1 MDTYIRG
8 VKNIMIQEVDGGYK
22 FYIREDMDTDDIVIR
37 EIWEEDVYRL
47 EDNHLN
53 RGGIVLDIGA
63 NIGSF
68 SIYCAS
74 KGATVYAVEPEPNNL
89 TALKANIELNS
100 MEKSI
105 TVFDCGISDFDGTA
119 VIDNSGGGS
128 TIKDG
133 KDGSTISIVSF
144 NNFLIQNNIDEV
156 DVLKVDIEGSEKE
169 LILGASR
176 ESLNKC
182 NYITMEFDIRVGDS
196 LGAMVQKLSETHHVR
211 TMGSWER
218 GGMIWGWRY

>member
-1 MDTYIRG
+1 MGTYFEG
-8 VKNIMIQEVDGGYK
+8 VGHIMIKELENGYK
-22 FYIREDMDTDDIVIR
+22 FYIRDDMDTDDIVIR

-53 RGGIVLDIGA
+53 LGGIVLDIGA

-74 KGATVYAVEPEPNNL
+74 KGAIVYAVEPEPNNL
-89 TALKANIELNS
+89 VVLKENIELNG
-100 MEKSI
+100 MKESI
-105 TVFDCGISDFDGTA
+105 TVFDYGISDFDGTA

-133 KDGSTISIVSF
+133 KDGSTINVVSF

-156 DVLKVDIEGSEKE
+156 DVLKVDIEGSEKD

>member
-1 MDTYIRG
+1 MGIYFKG
-8 VKNIMIQEVDGGYK
+8 VEYIMIKEVGFGCK
-22 FYIREDMDTDDIVIR
+22 FNIREDVDTDLIVVR

-47 EDNHLN
+47 EDQHLN

-89 TALKANIELNS
+89 IALRSNIELNS
-100 MEKSI
+100 MQKSI
-105 TVFDCGISDFDGTA
+105 TVFDYGISDFNGTA
-119 VIDNSGGGS
+119 VINNAGGGS

-133 KDGSTISIVSF
+133 KDGSTINIISF
-144 NNFLIQNNIDEV
+144 NDFLIQNNIDEV
-156 DVLKVDIEGSEKE
+156 DVLKIDIEGSEKE

>member
-1 MDTYIRG
+1 
-8 VKNIMIQEVDGGYK
+8 MIIHEVNNKCK
-22 FYIREDMDTDDIVIR
+22 FYVREDMATDEIVIR
-37 EIWEEDVYRL
+37 EIWEENVYRL
-47 EDNHLN
+47 EDDHLN

-68 SIYCAS
+68 SIYCGL

-89 TALKANIELNS
+89 EVLKKNVELNNLQD
-100 MEKSI
+100 SI
-105 TVFDCGISDFDGTA
+105 TIIDYGVSDFNGVA
-119 VIDNSGGGS
+119 VIDDSGGGS
-128 TIKDG
+128 TIKDN
-133 KDGSTISIVSF
+133 KPGSTINIISF
-144 NNFLIQNNIDEV
+144 DDLLKKYNIEEV

-176 ESLNKC
+176 ESINKC

-211 TMGSWER
+211 IMGSWER

>member
-1 MDTYIRG
+1 
-8 VKNIMIQEVDGGYK
+8 MIQEVKGGYK
-22 FYIREDMDTDDIVIR
+22 FYIREDVDTDPIVIR

-47 EDNHLN
+47 EDGHLN

-89 TALKANIELNS
+89 ATLKANVKLNS
-100 MEKSI
+100 MEDSI
-105 TVFDCGISDFDGTA
+105 TIFDYGISDFDGTA

-144 NNFLIQNNIDEV
+144 NNFIVQNNIDEI

-176 ESLNKC
+176 KSLNKC
-182 NYITMEFDIRVGDS
+182 NYITMEFDIRTGNS

-218 GGMIWGWRY
+218 GGMVWGWRY